1 MPMPGGFQI
10 FASVGGGGWRL
21 GVPFGW
27 WRSTGHTGQW
37 WVCYSFR
44 KPPFPPPA
52 EIARITLDTLLSFYP
67 CFITP
72 PQSSKQQCSRKKDIL
87 CVHHKG
93 ISIIARYVLN
103 TPGISPWIP
112 LATNSVCLSTL
123 RILGGICKWA
133 CEAAEAVRQ
142 KPSISCASGSA
153 NSNPIML
160 GKRIWIWT
168 NESGCTTCI

>member
-72 PQSSKQQCSRKKDIL
+72 PSRPNNNVREKRTFYVCTIKALALSLVMSWIRPAYPPESPWRPTL
-87 CVHHKG
+87 CVCPPSVSWAAYANEPVRLLRLWGKSHQYP
-93 ISIIARYVLN
+93 AR
-103 TPGISPWIP
+103 
-112 LATNSVCLSTL
+112 LAAQ
-123 RILGGICKWA
+123 IQI
-133 CEAAEAVRQ
+133 Q
-142 KPSISCASGSA
+142 
-153 NSNPIML
+153 
-160 GKRIWIWT
+160 
-168 NESGCTTCI
+168 